1 MKHYA
6 NNNYA
11 QSRIAGT
18 ICMFKGEP
26 VYVHGFEDD
35 DDRLRGKIAISCP
48 SGNWRETV
56 PVSEIDINPPRLGY
70 FNPKSYERNAFFVA
84 RTPKRAEWRQGIRS
98 SALVNGA
105 NLQGVMLN
113 NDQIASVIKGDYPP
127 LATAIAQSAKYGA
140 KRAFHRDFA
149 VFKTGRTSF
158 NVEYKGVEVVAN
170 VIEGTISMIEGK
182 QWAFE
187 ALQEAAG
194 KNERFENEENRPA
207 VASF

>member
-11 QSRIAGT
+11 QSRLAGT
-18 ICMFKGEP
+18 ICMYKNKP

-35 DDRLRGKIAISCP
+35 NGRVRGVISISCP
-48 SGNWRETV
+48 RGSWRKDV
-56 PVSEIDINPPRLGY
+56 PVSEVDINPPKLGY
-70 FNPKSYERNAFFVA
+70 YNPTSLERNAFFVA
-84 RTPKRAEWRQGIRS
+84 RTPKRNEWRQGLRS

-113 NDQIASVIKGDYPP
+113 NEQIAKVIEGDYPT
-127 LATAIAQSAKYGA
+127 LAKATSQSAKYTA

-149 VFKTGRTSF
+149 VYKVGNNAFD
-158 NVEYKGVEVVAN
+158 VEYKGVEVVAK

-187 ALQEAAG
+187 ALQEATG

>member
-1 MKHYA
+1 MKQYA

-11 QSRIAGT
+11 QTRIAGT

-26 VYVHGFEDD
+26 VYVHGFES
-35 DDRLRGKIAISCP
+35 DRDRASGRISISCP
-48 SGNWRETV
+48 NGNWRNTV
-56 PVSEIDINPPRLGY
+56 PVSEIDLNPPKLGY
-70 FNPKSYERNAFFVA
+70 FNPRSYEHNALFVA
-84 RTPKRAEWRQGIRS
+84 RTPKRNEWRQGIRS

-105 NLQGVMLN
+105 DLRGVMLN

-127 LATAIAQSAKYGA
+127 LNTAIAQSDKYSA

-149 VFKTGRTSF
+149 VYKSGNNTYSI
-158 NVEYKGVEVVAN
+158 EYKGVEVVAKM
-170 VIEGTISMIEGK
+170 IEGTISMVEGK

-187 ALQEAAG
+187 ALLEATG